1 MQKLIGKTVAQVQ
14 YADSYEGGVHL
25 VFTDGTILN
34 VYERMQAGEIR
45 VMLNGEE
52 IFSDQDRERGYE

>member
-1 MQKLIGKTVAQVQ
+1 MQKLVGKTVAQVQ
-14 YADSYEGGVHL
+14 YKDSYEGGVYI

-34 VYERMQAGEIR
+34 VHERMQAGEIR

-52 IFSDQDRERGYE
+52 VSHADD